1 MTIENINMAVPV
13 GRDPV
18 AVVLND
24 PAAAELAS
32 EAAELESLTH
42 GLLQAIRKLDK
53 AAWSQKARARQQNQF
68 DVEIKGL
75 VKRLASSIASVIP
88 DRQGRSDIRVRIY
101 SDLIAMV
108 SSASKDIASRS
119 ARRRTLRH
127 WMWSVGGA
135 LFTGLLILDVVLLW
149 PYIAFS

>member
-18 AVVLND
+18 PVVLND

-42 GLLQAIRKLDK
+42 GLLQAIRKRDK
-53 AAWSQKARARQQNQF
+53 TVWSQKARARQQNQF

-75 VKRLASSIASVIP
+75 VKRLATSIASVIP

-101 SDLIAMV
+101 SDLIAML
-108 SSASKDIASRS
+108 SAASKDITSRS
-119 ARRRTLRH
+119 ARRQILRH

-149 PYIAFS
+149 PHIAFS